1 MFVAHRNT
9 VLPERFAEADKAD
22 GFIHFCDQAALMFGS
37 DRRDPKPTRPV
48 VRIRNDGCRVVV
60 LPCTTKDKTGFPD
73 FFDLND
79 QRVMW
84 IDKRLDRHSF
94 ARDRY
99 EVVNGEMLKNKIGVM
114 TQPARIDLLNWLKSR
129 Y

>member
-1 MFVAHRNT
+1 MFTAQRNE
-9 VLPERFAEADKAD
+9 VLPKLVVEADKAD
-22 GFIHFCDQAALMFGS
+22 GFIHFCEQAALMFGS
-37 DRRDPKPTRPV
+37 DRRDPRPTRPV
-48 VRIRNDGCRVVV
+48 VRIRNDGHRVVV

-84 IDKRLDRHSF
+84 IDQSYDRHSF

-99 EVVNGEMLKNKIGVM
+99 EVVDVDRVKKKIGMM
-114 TQPARIDLLNWLKSR
+114 TQPARIELLRWLKSR